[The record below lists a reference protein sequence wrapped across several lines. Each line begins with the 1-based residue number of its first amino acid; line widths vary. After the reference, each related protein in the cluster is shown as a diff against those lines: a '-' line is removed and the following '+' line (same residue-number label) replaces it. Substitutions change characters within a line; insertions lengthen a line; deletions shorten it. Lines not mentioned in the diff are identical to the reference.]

1 MTADSPDTPDSSAT
15 PAGSQIAARMY
26 AIAAGLQAGGL
37 DARVHDTK
45 GVLDVT
51 ATFYNPGGK
60 GTDLTVDEDLYVE
73 ISYWN
78 DPGATPAQ
86 VIAVISR
93 ALAAI
98 AEAS

>member
-1 MTADSPDTPDSSAT
+1 MTDEFPDTP
-15 PAGSQIAARMY
+15 GSDRAKTVLRMH

-37 DARVHDTK
+37 DARVHDTR
-45 GVLDVT
+45 GVLDIT
-51 ATFYNPGGK
+51 ATLHDAGGK
-60 GTDLTVDEDLYVE
+60 GTDVTVDEDGYVQ

-86 VIAVISR
+86 IIAVIGR

-98 AEAS
+98 TEPP